1 MDDVIKP
8 SLRSNDFGRS
18 YEITDERGVVCR
30 VSENNRGELEFRY
43 EAEAP
48 YAWMGV
54 PSSLGNDHT
63 IRFSQGGQAELMGNW
78 LRANGLCVLL
88 QRDLHHSESPH
99 LTGDRQE

>member
-1 MDDVIKP
+1 MDDIIKP

-30 VSENNRGELEFRY
+30 VSENDRGELEFRY

-48 YAWMGV
+48 YAWMRF
-54 PSSLGNDHT
+54 PSSLDDVHT
-63 IRFSQGGQAELMGNW
+63 IRLSRNEKAEPMGDW